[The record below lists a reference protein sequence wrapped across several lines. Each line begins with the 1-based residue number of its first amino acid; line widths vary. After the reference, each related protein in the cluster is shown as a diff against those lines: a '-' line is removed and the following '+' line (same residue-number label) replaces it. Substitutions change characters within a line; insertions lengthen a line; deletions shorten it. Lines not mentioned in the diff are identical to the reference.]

1 MRDTLAPPNRP
12 LRSLRRRA
20 LALVAATAAAG
31 VGACGAVTNPPFAAP
46 FNRDSTS
53 VVLYD
58 MLMTN
63 LAATPLV
70 SVRASGRFL
79 AGSML
84 YLAESAP
91 AFVTWTTAAPVV
103 DLQFTNP
110 AGGLL
115 LGITRTFVDSSAYAV
130 AAVGVYGATDPA
142 LQPVVVLARRD
153 TALPA
158 AGKVRVRFL
167 HALPGIGAIDV
178 WAGPPGGEVRIVQGV
193 AFAGVSAYVDITI
206 PGGPSNLVV
215 TNAGVT
221 PLPATNVLGPVSFA
235 PASSH
240 IYFVPLVF
248 ATSNYASAA
257 GRTITISTE
266 R

>member
-1 MRDTLAPPNRP
+1 MRA
-12 LRSLRRRA
+12 RRA
-20 LALVAATAAAG
+20 LRRLLFALSVTVAASA

-46 FNRDSTS
+46 FNRDSAN
-53 VVLYD
+53 VVVYNL
-58 MLMTN
+58 LMTN
-63 LAATPLV
+63 LAATPQI

-84 YLAESAP
+84 YLAESTP
-91 AFVTWTTAAPVV
+91 SYVTWTTTAPVV

-110 AGGLL
+110 AGALL
-115 LGITRTFVDSSAYAV
+115 LGITRTFVDSSVYAV
-130 AAVGVYGATDPA
+130 AAVGVYGATDPS

-153 TALPA
+153 TTLPA
-158 AGKVRVRFL
+158 AGMVRVRFL
-167 HALPGIGAIDV
+167 HAMPGVGAVDV
-178 WAGPPGGEVRIVQGV
+178 WAGPPSGEVRIKQGV
-193 AFAGVSAYVDITI
+193 AFGTVSSYVDVAI
-206 PGGPSNLVV
+206 PVGPSNLVV

-235 PASSH
+235 PLTDH
-240 IYFVPLVF
+240 VYLVPLAF
-248 ATSNYASAA
+248 ATSNYASAV